1 MRYRRVSDELETRSS
16 ISHRRSLP
24 PRIHLHSSPVTLCSI
39 GYRLLAISPGPS
51 FFRRNTNLPRPGG
64 HKGVG
69 RNAAHQKAV
78 CSNRRPG
85 SDHRFP
91 AKNGGI
97 RVDGHPVFD
106 VRMAFTTFLN
116 FPLLVFLKAAG
127 P

>member
-1 MRYRRVSDELETRSS
+1 MERLTDEPAP
-16 ISHRRSLP
+16 LP
-24 PRIHLHSSPVTLCSI
+24 VLGGTALNW
-39 GYRLLAISPGPS
+39 LLAIFPGPS

-69 RNAAHQKAV
+69 RHAAHQKDV

-85 SDHRFP
+85 SNHRFP

-97 RVDGHPVFD
+97 RVDSHPVFD

-116 FPLLVFLKAAG
+116 FPFLVLLKAAG
-127 P
+127 A